1 MQEAKQGRSLH
12 IGKMIREVVAHK
24 EVNISWLA
32 KQLNCHRNNIYLI
45 FSRSWIDTE
54 TLMRLCHVLQHDF
67 FKDLSSCY
75 KNDCAKK

>member
-1 MQEAKQGRSLH
+1 MQDSTPH
-12 IGKMIREVVAHK
+12 IGKIIREVVVRK
-24 EVNISWLA
+24 EVKISWLA

-75 KNDCAKK
+75 TNDCAKE